1 MKSSPT
7 RLQLASSWRR
17 FSLLFP
23 GAGQNSAI
31 MGVRRLFRGPK
42 GESYAAIFALFS
54 VLFFLWGFCNGM
66 IDVLDKHFQNS
77 LHIGKAESALVPF
90 ANYLGYAA
98 LAIPAGLLARRFGY
112 KFGVLTG
119 LVLIAT
125 GAFWFIPATHIGTFG
140 AFLTGLFILASGLTF
155 LETVAN
161 PYTTVL
167 GPPEAS
173 AVRINLAQSCN
184 SMGTIFGPV
193 VAGNII
199 LSATSEVNTSN
210 AALYL
215 PYLGVG
221 IVVTILFVVFCLA
234 PVPNLQAE
242 EETPRG
248 QERRPLWQRTHFILA
263 VAAQFLYVAAQ
274 TGIFNFFINYV
285 TSRDTPTMSTHLASF
300 FPSFITAPADGGFR
314 ITDRGAADLL
324 SFGGLVLFFVGRVT
338 GAMMLHFFSAH
349 RTLAVFSVANVG
361 LMTLIVLPLGWIS
374 FVSVFLS
381 FYFISIMF
389 PTIFALGIRG
399 LGESTK
405 FASSLLVMAILGG
418 AVMPLLM
425 GALADH
431 YPMRIGFVMPLGCFV
446 AIAGYAVAWPA
457 LERRD
462 TGHDVAD

>member
-1 MKSSPT
+1 M
-7 RLQLASSWRR
+7 
-17 FSLLFP
+17 
-23 GAGQNSAI
+23 
-31 MGVRRLFRGPK
+31 RLFRGPK

-77 LHIGKAESALVPF
+77 LHIGKAESAFVPF
-90 ANYLGYAA
+90 ANYCGYAA

-119 LVLIAT
+119 LVLIAA
-125 GAFWFIPATHIGTFG
+125 GAFWFIPATHIGTFT

-167 GPPEAS
+167 GPPETS

-184 SMGTIFGPV
+184 SIGTIFGPV

-199 LSATSEVNTSN
+199 LSNTTEVNTSN
-210 AALYL
+210 SSLYL
-215 PYLGVG
+215 PYVGVG
-221 IVVTILFVVFCLA
+221 IVVTILFVIFFFTR
-234 PVPNLQAE
+234 VPNIEAE

-248 QERRPLWQRTHFILA
+248 KDRRPLWQRTHFLLA
-263 VAAQFLYVAAQ
+263 VVAQFLYVAAQ

-285 TSRDTPTMSTHLASF
+285 TSRDTPTMSAHLASY

-314 ITDRGAADLL
+314 ITDRGASDLL
-324 SFGGLVLFFVGRVT
+324 SFGGFVLFFIGRVT
-338 GAMMLHFFSAH
+338 GSIMLHFFSAH
-349 RTLAVFSVANVG
+349 RVLAVFSVANVV
-361 LMTLIVLPLGWIS
+361 LMTLISLPLGWVS

-399 LGESTK
+399 LGASTK
-405 FASSLLVMAILGG
+405 FASSLIVMAILGG
-418 AVMPLLM
+418 AIMPLLM
-425 GALADH
+425 GSLADR
-431 YPMRIGFVMPLGCFV
+431 YSMRIGFLMPLVCFV
-446 AIAGYAVAWPA
+446 AIAIYAMTWPA
-457 LERRD
+457 LERHD
-462 TGHDVAD
+462 AGHEVAD

>member
-1 MKSSPT
+1 MH
-7 RLQLASSWRR
+7 
-17 FSLLFP
+17 
-23 GAGQNSAI
+23 
-31 MGVRRLFRGPK
+31 GVRRLFRGES
-42 GESYAAIFALFS
+42 GQSYAPVFALFS

-90 ANYLGYAA
+90 ANYLGYAV

-119 LVLIAT
+119 LVLIAV
-125 GAFWFIPATHIGTFG
+125 GAFWFIPATHIGTFA

-167 GPPEAS
+167 GPPESS
-173 AVRINLAQSCN
+173 AVRINLAQTCN
-184 SMGTIFGPV
+184 SIGTIFGPV

-199 LSATSEVNTSN
+199 LSATGEVNRSN
-210 AALYL
+210 SALYL
-215 PYLGVG
+215 PYAGVG
-221 IVVTILFVVFCLA
+221 IVVTILFIVFCFA
-234 PVPNLQAE
+234 RVPNIQAE
-242 EETPRG
+242 EEAPRG
-248 QERRPLWQRTHFILA
+248 EERRPLWQRTHFILA
-263 VAAQFLYVAAQ
+263 VVAQFLYVAAQ

-285 TSRDTPTMSTHLASF
+285 TSRDTPTMSAHLASW
-300 FPSFITAPADGGFR
+300 FPSFITAPGDGGFR
-314 ITDRGAADLL
+314 ITDRGASDLL
-324 SFGGLVLFFVGRVT
+324 SFGGFALFFIGRVT
-338 GAMMLHFFSAH
+338 GSVLLHFFSAH
-349 RTLAVFSVANVG
+349 RTLVVFSVMNVA
-361 LMTLIVLPLGWIS
+361 LMVLICLPLGWIS
-374 FVSVFLS
+374 FVSLFLA

-405 FASSLLVMAILGG
+405 FASSLIVMAILGG
-418 AVMPLLM
+418 AVMPILM

-431 YPMRIGFVMPLGCFV
+431 FSMRIGFLMPLGCFI
-446 AIAGYAVAWPA
+446 AIAAYALAWPE

-462 TGHDVAD
+462 AGHAVMD